1 MAREIKKFKLK
12 DLKITVPSSG
22 QWEGMDA
29 YPYPPLKESLQ
40 KDGYK
45 PESYDYI
52 CADND
57 GNVMYGSRRVWL
69 MKNDMSM
76 DQETEVDC
84 EIMTK
89 SELFADINKK
99 LNNDMKGMIAKKDE
113 DGKMIPPKSMNTT
126 VTTQSG
132 LEALMKYHKKK
143 ANIEGYPYDYK
154 ASDGTKVD
162 AGKS

>member
-1 MAREIKKFKLK
+1 MVSLQLQENLRNFTFKSKKVTACSTSVK
-12 DLKITVPSSG
+12 
-22 QWEGMDA
+22 
-29 YPYPPLKESLQ
+29 Q

>member
-22 QWEGMDA
+22 QWEGMEP

-40 KDGYK
+40 KEGYK

-57 GNVMYGSRRVWL
+57 GNVMYGSRRAWL

-89 SELFADINKK
+89 SELYAELNKK
-99 LNNDMKGMIAKKDE
+99 LNDDMVDMISKKDKKGDIIPAKKITTNALKNSITNLQKRHK
-113 DGKMIPPKSMNTT
+113 GKS
-126 VTTQSG
+126 
-132 LEALMKYHKKK
+132 
-143 ANIEGYPYDYK
+143 NIAGYPYDYK
-154 ASDGTKVD
+154 VDGKVID